1 MGVPPTAEQSDLR
14 NLIGST
20 GWVPFFSKYAPV
32 LKVSLTRQVW
42 QHRHTAESEMQK
54 RQRERDQSSRSIFRN
69 TLRSTKEINKIELK
83 ESNK

>member
-32 LKVSLTRQVW
+32 LKVSLQGRFGNTDTQLNLKCR
-42 QHRHTAESEMQK
+42 K
-54 RQRERDQSSRSIFRN
+54 GKERDQSSRSIFRN
-69 TLRSTKEINKIELK
+69 TLRSTKEINKIESK